1 MELNTGLTL
10 LSVVC
15 TGATV
20 YYTFTSKKYFTVVQ
34 EYFQTVKKHEIN
46 NTLKVAAA
54 EMKKFGAGCTEASL
68 KGLSPKS
75 HSTTCSKVQDVIS
88 ELRRNQKSL
97 RTKSFKVDE
106 IVNELDNLLLIF
118 SRIAVVE
125 TSLLMTNDK
134 PLYDKLNELESH
146 FDPSTSI
153 PTP

>member
-125 TSLLMTNDK
+125 TSLLMTNGK
-134 PLYDKLNELESH
+134 PLCDKLNELESH

-153 PTP
+153 PTH

>member
-125 TSLLMTNDK
+125 TSLLMTNGK

-153 PTP
+153 PTH